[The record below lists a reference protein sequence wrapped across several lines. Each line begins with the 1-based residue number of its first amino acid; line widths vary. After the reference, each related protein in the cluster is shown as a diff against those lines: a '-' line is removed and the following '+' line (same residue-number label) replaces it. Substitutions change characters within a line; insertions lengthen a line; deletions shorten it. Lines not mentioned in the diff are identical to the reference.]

1 MLSLIYFF
9 ILDKLSPEKRSWN
22 MSRICNKNTKPE
34 LLVRSLLHRL
44 GFRFRLHRKDLPG
57 KPDIVLPKHKTVI
70 EVRGCFWHRHQ
81 GCKDASTP
89 KTNTE
94 FWETKFLNTVNRDK
108 NNIEQLKKL
117 GWNTI
122 VVWECET
129 ANINKLTN
137 KLTSALNLYS

>member
-1 MLSLIYFF
+1 
-9 ILDKLSPEKRSWN
+9 
-22 MSRICNKNTKPE
+22 MSRICSKNTKPE
-34 LLVRSLLHRL
+34 LLVRSFLHRL

-129 ANINKLTN
+129 VDINRLTN

>member
-1 MLSLIYFF
+1 
-9 ILDKLSPEKRSWN
+9 
-22 MSRICNKNTKPE
+22 MSRICSKNTKPE

-108 NNIEQLKKL
+108 NNIKQLKKT

-129 ANINKLTN
+129 VDINRLSH